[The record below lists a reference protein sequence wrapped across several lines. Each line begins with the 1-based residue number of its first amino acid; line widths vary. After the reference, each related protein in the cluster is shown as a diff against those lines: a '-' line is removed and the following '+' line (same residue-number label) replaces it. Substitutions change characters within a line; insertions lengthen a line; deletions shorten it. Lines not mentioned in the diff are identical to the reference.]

1 MNRSTGG
8 TPLTES
14 ISEPVP
20 LPILKRLLQ
29 LDGTPES
36 IALGTAIGLF
46 VAMTPTVGIQMI
58 IILLVSMVIPANRL
72 AGLIMVY
79 VSNPLTLIPIYWLDY
94 WVGLKCLAQEG
105 KSFAQFKLYWI
116 ELTEQATE
124 NAAGWYEVSLELLR
138 SIGNDVLGPLFVGGS
153 VVGLLFAWPCYPVML
168 RLVRAY
174 RSKKILEDLQRSTGK
189 ESGQ

>member
-1 MNRSTGG
+1 M
-8 TPLTES
+8 TES
-14 ISEPVP
+14 SSEPVP
-20 LPILKRLLQ
+20 LPFLKRLLQ

-79 VSNPLTLIPIYWLDY
+79 ISNPLTLIPIYWLDY
-94 WVGLKCLAQEG
+94 WVGLKCLATEG
-105 KSFAQFKLYWI
+105 KSFAQFELYWI
-116 ELTEQATE
+116 ELTEQASE
-124 NAAGWYEVSLELLR
+124 NADGWYQVSLELLR
-138 SIGNDVLGPLFVGGS
+138 SIGNDVLGPLFVGGG
-153 VVGLLFAWPCYPVML
+153 VVGLLFGLPCYPVML

-174 RSKKILEDLQRSTGK
+174 RSKKILEDLQRSSSK

>member
-14 ISEPVP
+14 SSEPVP
-20 LPILKRLLQ
+20 LPLLKRLLQ

-105 KSFAQFKLYWI
+105 KSFAQFELYWI
-116 ELTEQATE
+116 ELTEQASE
-124 NAAGWYEVSLELLR
+124 NAVGWYQVSLELLR

-153 VVGLLFAWPCYPVML
+153 VVGLLFALPCYPVML

-174 RSKKILEDLQRSTGK
+174 RSKKILEDLQRSSSK